1 MSTVV
6 DYNRRMSNELPEN
19 TPRVRRSD
27 ATRALILSAARER
40 FAADGYDRATIR
52 AIADDAGVD
61 PALVMRY
68 YANKAGLFAAAVD
81 LDLRLQNIPT
91 LPRGAQGA
99 ALVQHFLE
107 RWEGD
112 DILQALLR
120 TAATNENAAERLRL
134 VFARQIAPM
143 VERLSGDRKN
153 ALYRAGLIASQ
164 ALGFAL
170 CRYILRLPP
179 VVSMRHQEIIKW
191 LAPTIDG
198 YLYNSRPG

>member
-1 MSTVV
+1 MNDEPSPAT
-6 DYNRRMSNELPEN
+6 RKP
-19 TPRVRRSD
+19 RRSD

-68 YANKAGLFAAAVD
+68 YGNKAGLLAAAAD
-81 LDLRLQNIPT
+81 PDLRMLSIPT
-91 LPRGAQGA
+91 SPRGAAGE

-107 RWEGD
+107 RWEDD

-120 TAATNENAAERLRL
+120 TAATNDNAAERMRL
-134 VFARQIAPM
+134 VFVKQIAPM
-143 VERLSGDRKN
+143 VARLSGDAKN
-153 ALYRAGLIASQ
+153 ASYRAGLVASQ
-164 ALGFAL
+164 IMGFAL

-179 VVSMRHQEIIKW
+179 VVAMRRPEIIKS
-191 LAPTIDG
+191 LAPTIEG
-198 YLYNSRPG
+198 YLFGTRPV

>member
-1 MSTVV
+1 NHSAAPLAMSTGV
-6 DYNRRMSNELPEN
+6 DYNRLMSNKLPGN
-19 TPRVRRSD
+19 TPRPRRSD
-27 ATRALILSAARER
+27 ATRALILSVARER
-40 FAADGYDRATIR
+40 FAADGYERATIR

-99 ALVQHFLE
+99 AVVQHFLE

-120 TAATNENAAERLRL
+120 TAATNENAAERLRI
-134 VFARQIAPM
+134 VFA
-143 VERLSGDRKN
+143 
-153 ALYRAGLIASQ
+153 
-164 ALGFAL
+164 
-170 CRYILRLPP
+170 
-179 VVSMRHQEIIKW
+179 
-191 LAPTIDG
+191 
-198 YLYNSRPG
+198 

>member
-1 MSTVV
+1 
-6 DYNRRMSNELPEN
+6 MSNKLPGN
-19 TPRVRRSD
+19 TPRPRRSD
-27 ATRALILSAARER
+27 ATRALILAAARER
-40 FAADGYDRATIR
+40 FAADGYERATIR

-120 TAATNENAAERLRL
+120 TAATNENAAERLRI

-143 VERLSGDRKN
+143 VERLSGDAKN
-153 ALYRAGLIASQ
+153 SLYRAGLIASQ

-179 VVSMRHQEIIKW
+179 VVSLRHQEVVKW
-191 LAPTIDG
+191 LAPTMEA
-198 YLYNSRPG
+198 YLYNPRPGDRSSVTGRGS